1 MCKCNL
7 LRPALQ
13 YDRVRLI
20 SMLHDTR
27 IYESVM
33 SGFIFI
39 HGFGHHIQF
48 INFSMHHSNHE
59 STETS
64 TASTLSSTT
73 SPTSTSALVS
83 TSTIPSTSTLSST
96 EVSTTEESSVTPA
109 VSSTTATETSTVS
122 SQTSTEALTSTSAS
136 ASTTTAAETSTA
148 SSTQSSTSEGTT
160 VTSLP
165 TTSVVDTLT
174 ASSQTSTEALTSTS
188 ASASTTTAAETST
201 ASSIQSSTSEGTTVT
216 SLPTTNAT
224 ETSTASTL
232 SSTTSPTSTSAL
244 VSTST
249 IPSTSTLSSTE
260 VSTTEESSV
269 TPAVSSTTESPAIPT
284 TVTSSATPVTT
295 SEASTTQITTLLTVE
310 PPIVPVTVKP
320 DEGIQEK
327 QFNITFTVLK
337 LPFTPALQNLNSSLY
352 TTESTN
358 IRDALSNLY
367 SNQQMST
374 FLHCRS
380 VSFRP
385 ASDGNSTV
393 EAICTFK
400 KSANNQQVDKIQIYR
415 EFQNNTRGI
424 TTLGTHTLDS
434 NSLYVD
440 GYHESA
446 VVITPTEIST
456 ANTQRSTTAQTST
469 SIHVSTNTV
478 TQRTSGSSS
487 KASISGSTTVTAPLS
502 TSGTEMQTTNTQTSR
517 AALTSTSALA
527 PSNAVAETPT
537 ASSTEASPEA
547 TTLITSL
554 PSASATEMSTTST
567 QGLTTSPTSSSAPVA
582 TSTISSTATLA
593 STEGSTT
600 ETLTITPLVTSTTAE
615 RQTSIANTQTSTA
628 VQTSTSALLST
639 LTSTSNTTVSSSE
652 APTTEAITITTLL
665 PLTNA
670 TETVRTNTQTSTE
683 ALISTSAHAS
693 TSTTVET
700 STASSTE
707 TSKFEATTMTT
718 THLPT
723 SVSETSTASTKV
735 ATAATTPSLI
745 RASTRSTASTSTLA
759 STEGSTTEAITFSL
773 SVSTTTAETLTTS
786 SQTSTAAPTS
796 PSAPGSTSTVA
807 ETSAASLT
815 EAKTTITSLPSTS
828 VATEHLTVSAQT
840 STATQTTTSAPA
852 ATRSKVST
860 PAVSSTTGS
869 TTEVTSITISL
880 SSTSAKTLIN
890 TQVSTEALTSTS
902 ASTSTATA
910 AETSTTSLTQ
920 TSTSEVTTVTS
931 LPMTTAATQ
940 PSTANAQSSTT
951 AQISTSA
958 SASTSTSPPTTV
970 GNSTKVSTTEA
981 MTVTASVPSTNAE
994 TSVASTGSLTTS
1006 MTSSSAA
1013 ASTSTI
1019 ASTSTL
1025 VSTEVSTTEATT
1037 FTPSASS
1044 TTVKTLNG
1052 SAQRSTT
1059 AATSASASPVTKKS
1073 LTEVSSTESTTVF
1086 TTLPS
1091 PSESSS
1097 ISTSSGSETSTQI
1110 STALP
1115 STSTATPVTTSE
1127 ASSTQTTKIMTVEPP
1142 IVPATVNPNEGIQGK
1157 EFNITFTVLKLPF
1170 TPTLQDHNSSLY
1182 ISESNNILDALS
1194 KLYAK
1199 SEVKSSLLHCQS
1211 ISFRPA
1217 SDGNSTVE
1225 VICTFKISA
1234 NTPQVDKVGLY
1245 HEFQNNTKDITTL
1258 GPYTLD
1264 SNSLYV
1270 NGYHE
1275 STVVTTTET
1284 LIANTQ
1290 TSTATPTSTSAS
1302 ASTST
1307 AAETSAASSM
1317 QTSTSEATTVT
1328 SHPTTRAATKALTA
1342 NKQPTTAS
1350 STSSSV
1356 PALTS
1361 TAAAT
1366 STASS
1371 IQTSISEA
1379 MTVTSIP
1386 STSET
1391 LIESTQASTATVHS
1405 TSSKI
1410 TSATTVRFTEVS
1422 TTEATTVT
1430 KLASVE
1436 PPIIPATVNPNE
1448 GTQERE
1454 FNITFTVLTLPFT
1467 PNLQNLS
1474 SPLYLAVSSNI
1485 LDNLSNLYANSKVKS
1500 TFLKCWSARFRPASD
1515 GNSTVEAICTFK
1527 KTGDTSQTDKVKLYR
1542 EFQINTKG
1550 ITTLGNYTL
1559 DSSSLYID
1567 GYHESTVLTT
1577 TLPTVTTTQLPSGE
1591 GEPVEF
1597 NVTFVI
1603 TNLEFTES
1611 LQNSSSLL
1619 YNSVSSNISY
1629 QLTDLYNKSKINK
1642 RFSDCKAVSFSPAD
1656 VGNTRVYAIC
1666 TFRNDSDPPE
1676 VNRITVYRTFRDNTK
1691 NISTLGIY
1699 ILDNNSLYVNGYHE
1713 TTPLPTKL
1721 PTVTTTETPSIERKP
1736 IEFNVTFVTTS
1747 LELTESLQNSSSS
1760 LYNSVSNNIS
1770 SQLTDLY
1777 KKSNINTKF
1786 SDCKVVSFSP
1796 ADDASTRVYAICTF
1810 RNDSDPQEVNRVT
1823 VYRTFRDNTENIS
1836 TLGQHTL
1843 DNNSLYVNGY
1853 HETTP
1858 LPTTLP
1864 TVTTTQPPSVERK
1877 PIEFNVTFVITNLE
1891 LTEDL
1896 QNSSSSLYNSV
1907 SNNISYQLTTLYNK
1921 SNINASFSDCKVV
1934 SFSPADDA
1942 NTRVYA
1948 ICTFRNDS
1956 DLQKVNRVTV
1966 YRTFRDNTEN
1976 ISTLGQHTL
1985 DNNSLYVNGYHE
1997 TTPLP
2002 TTLPTVTTTQP
2013 PSVERKPI
2021 EFNVT
2026 FVITNLELTEDLQN
2040 SSSSLYNS
2048 VSNNIS
2054 YQLTTLYNKS
2064 NINASFSDCK
2074 VVSFSPAD
2082 DANTRVYAICT
2093 FRNDSDLQKVNRVTV
2108 YRTFRDNTE
2117 NISTLGQHTLDNNS
2131 LYVNGYHET
2140 TPLPTTLPTVT
2151 TTQPP
2156 SVERKPIEFNVTFV
2170 ITNLELTEDLQNS
2183 SSSLYNSVS
2192 NNISYQLTTL
2202 YNKSNINASFS
2213 DCKVVSFSPADDA
2226 NTRVYAICTFRNDSD
2241 PQEVNRVTVY
2251 RTFRDNTE
2259 NISTLGQHTLD
2270 NNSLYVNGYHETTP
2284 LPTTLPTV
2292 TTTQPPSVERKPIE
2306 FNVTF
2311 VITNL
2316 ELTEDLQ
2323 NSSSSLYNSVS
2334 NNISYQL
2341 TTLYNK
2347 SNINA
2352 SFSDCK
2358 VVSFSPADDANT
2370 RVYAICTFRNDSD
2383 PQEVN
2388 RVTVYRTFRDNTENI
2403 STLGQ
2408 HTLDNNSLYVNGYHE
2423 TTPLPTTLPTVT
2435 TTQPPSVERKPIE
2448 FNVTFVITN
2457 LELTEDLQNSS
2468 SSLYNSV
2475 SNNISYQLTTLYNK
2489 SNINASFSDCKVV
2502 SFSPADDANTR
2513 VYAIC
2518 TFRND
2523 SDPQEV
2529 NRVTVY
2535 RTFRDNTENISTLGQ
2550 HTLDNNSLYVNG
2562 YHETTPLPTTLPTV
2576 TTTQPPSVERKPIEF
2591 NVTFVITNLE
2601 LTEDLQN
2608 SSSSLYNS
2616 VSNNIS
2622 YQLTTLYNKSNIN
2635 ASFSDCKVVSFSP
2648 ADDANTRVYAIC
2660 TFRNYSDPQEV
2671 NRVTV
2676 YRTFRDNT
2684 ENISTLGQ
2692 HTLDNN
2698 SLYVNDYHELIF
2710 SSTISPI
2717 MSTTPNPETKTFD
2730 FNVTFIIT
2738 NLAPT
2743 TTLQESTTALYKSA
2757 ASIIAFQLDSLF
2769 NNSNINTTFS
2779 SCRVISLSLAN
2790 IDDIG
2795 VYTICTFRNDSAA
2808 QEVNKVTVY
2817 HEFRDNTESISTLGS
2832 YLLDNNSL
2840 YVNGYH
2846 ESTPSS
2852 TVSPIVSTTP
2862 NLQTEPFDFNVT
2874 FIITNLILTE
2884 TLQSP
2889 NSALYRSATNI
2900 INYQMNNLFTNSK
2913 INRTFSSCRVRSF
2926 SLANIEDTS
2935 VDAVCTFRNDS
2946 NPQKVNKVTVYHTFR
2961 DNTKS
2966 ISTLG
2971 AYLLDSNSLYVNGYH
2986 EFVPSSTISPI
2997 MSTIP
3002 NLQTESFDFNV
3013 TFVIT
3018 NLNLTA
3024 TLQSPSSALYKSA
3037 ANIIANQMN
3046 NLFTNSKINRTFSS
3060 CRVRSFSVAN
3070 IEDTSVDAVCTFRND
3085 SNPQEVNKVTVYHT
3099 FRDNTK
3105 SISTLGAYLLDS
3117 NSLYV
3122 NDYHESV
3129 PLSTVL
3135 PIVSTT
3141 PNLQPFDFNV
3151 TFIVTNLALTATL
3164 QSPNSALYKSAANI
3178 IAFQMNNLFSN
3189 SKINRTFLSCKVRSF
3204 SLANIEDTSVD
3215 AVCIFGNKSDPQE
3228 VNKVTVY
3235 RTFRDNTKSIS
3246 TLGAYSLDANS
3257 LYINDYHESVPSS
3270 TVSPTVSTTPDMQT
3284 KPFDFNV
3291 TFIVTNLALTATLQ
3305 SSSSALY
3312 KSAANIITY
3321 QMTKLF
3327 TNSKINRTFLSCE
3340 VHSFSLANIEDT
3352 SVDAVCS
3359 FRNDSNPQQVNKV
3372 TVYHTFR
3379 DNTKS
3384 ISTLGA
3390 YSLDHTSLYV
3400 NDYHE
3405 SVPSSTVS
3413 PTVSATPNLQTKP
3426 FDFNVTF
3433 IITNLALTANLQS
3446 SSSALYKSAA
3456 NIIAYQLNSL
3466 FTNSKINR
3474 TFSSCR
3480 VHSFSQANIEDTSVD
3495 IICSFRNDS
3504 DPLEVTKVTI
3514 YHTFRDNTKGI
3525 STLGAYSLDH
3535 TSLYVNDYHESIPS
3549 STISPTVSTTPN
3561 MQTKP
3566 FDFNVTF
3573 IITNLV
3579 LTANL
3584 QSSTS
3589 ALYKS
3594 AANIIAYQLNNL
3606 FTNSKIDRTFSSCRV
3621 RSFSLANIED
3631 TSVDAVCSFR
3641 NDSNPLEVNK
3651 VTVYHTFRDNTNSI
3665 FTLGAYSL
3673 DHTSLYVND
3682 YHESIPSSTISP
3694 TVSTTPNLQTKPFDF
3709 NVTFIITNLVLTA
3722 NLQSSTSALYKSA
3735 ANIIAYQLNNLF
3747 TNSKINRTFSS
3758 CRIRSFS
3765 LANIEDTSVDA
3776 VCSFRNDSN
3785 PLEVNKVTV
3794 YHTFRDNTKSIFTL
3808 GAYSLDHTS
3817 LYVNDYHESVPSS
3830 TEKPVV
3836 IVTQSPNEGTRSTD
3850 FNVTF
3855 TISNL
3860 TFIPDLQNL
3869 NSSPYKATSSH
3880 VINSLRSLYRNSEIK
3895 KEFLH
3900 CKLAGFRPGNEG
3912 NTKVEA
3918 ICSFKN
3924 NPNVNEVD
3932 RVTVYNEFR
3941 DNTEKITALGIYAL
3955 IEDSLYV
3962 DGYQELKPTVTP
3974 TITVPAIRE
3983 GDLPFE
3989 LNFTIINRNFTEAL
4003 NDTNSPEYQSITANI
4018 TRMLSGLFKKSS
4030 LKKSYRTSKVI
4041 GLRRGSVKC
4050 TCLSYFNPD
4059 DANELVTA
4067 EKVRKEFTTGTNAT
4081 NLLGNVYQL
4090 KNNSLTVEAKAPISD
4105 SKVEIPYWGIIL
4117 IVLGILLILFLF
4129 ILGALLIALCLKKKH
4144 QGFYNMM
4151 QNPAGFY
4158 FPHQKFY

>member
-1 MCKCNL
+1 
-7 LRPALQ
+7 
-13 YDRVRLI
+13 
-20 SMLHDTR
+20 
-27 IYESVM
+27 
-33 SGFIFI
+33 
-39 HGFGHHIQF
+39 
-48 INFSMHHSNHE
+48 
-59 STETS
+59 
-64 TASTLSSTT
+64 
-73 SPTSTSALVS
+73 
-83 TSTIPSTSTLSST
+83 
-96 EVSTTEESSVTPA
+96 
-109 VSSTTATETSTVS
+109 
-122 SQTSTEALTSTSAS
+122 
-136 ASTTTAAETSTA
+136 
-148 SSTQSSTSEGTT
+148 
-160 VTSLP
+160 
-165 TTSVVDTLT
+165 
-174 ASSQTSTEALTSTS
+174 
-188 ASASTTTAAETST
+188 
-201 ASSIQSSTSEGTTVT
+201 
-216 SLPTTNAT
+216 
-224 ETSTASTL
+224 
-232 SSTTSPTSTSAL
+232 
-244 VSTST
+244 
-249 IPSTSTLSSTE
+249 
-260 VSTTEESSV
+260 
-269 TPAVSSTTESPAIPT
+269 SPAIPT

-400 KSANNQQVDKIQIYR
+400 KSANNQQVDKIQIYH

-446 VVITPTEIST
+446 VVI
-456 ANTQRSTTAQTST
+456 R
-469 SIHVSTNTV
+469 
-478 TQRTSGSSS
+478 SSS

-600 ETLTITPLVTSTTAE
+600 ETLTITPLVTSTTE

-723 SVSETSTASTKV
+723 SVAETSTASTKV

-1091 PSESSS
+1091 PSVESSS

-1270 NGYHE
+1270 NA
-1275 STVVTTTET
+1275 TET

-1567 GYHESTVLTT
+1567 A

-1777 KKSNINTKF
+1777 KKSNINAKF

-1843 DNNSLYVNGY
+1843 DNNSLYVN
-1853 HETTP
+1853 
-1858 LPTTLP
+1858 
-1864 TVTTTQPPSVERK
+1864 
-1877 PIEFNVTFVITNLE
+1877 
-1891 LTEDL
+1891 
-1896 QNSSSSLYNSV
+1896 
-1907 SNNISYQLTTLYNK
+1907 
-1921 SNINASFSDCKVV
+1921 A
-1934 SFSPADDA
+1934 
-1942 NTRVYA
+1942 
-1948 ICTFRNDS
+1948 
-1956 DLQKVNRVTV
+1956 
-1966 YRTFRDNTEN
+1966 
-1976 ISTLGQHTL
+1976 
-1985 DNNSLYVNGYHE
+1985 
-1997 TTPLP
+1997 
-2002 TTLPTVTTTQP
+2002 
-2013 PSVERKPI
+2013 
-2021 EFNVT
+2021 
-2026 FVITNLELTEDLQN
+2026 
-2040 SSSSLYNS
+2040 
-2048 VSNNIS
+2048 
-2054 YQLTTLYNKS
+2054 
-2064 NINASFSDCK
+2064 
-2074 VVSFSPAD
+2074 
-2082 DANTRVYAICT
+2082 
-2093 FRNDSDLQKVNRVTV
+2093 
-2108 YRTFRDNTE
+2108 
-2117 NISTLGQHTLDNNS
+2117 
-2131 LYVNGYHET
+2131 
-2140 TPLPTTLPTVT
+2140 
-2151 TTQPP
+2151 
-2156 SVERKPIEFNVTFV
+2156 
-2170 ITNLELTEDLQNS
+2170 
-2183 SSSLYNSVS
+2183 
-2192 NNISYQLTTL
+2192 
-2202 YNKSNINASFS
+2202 
-2213 DCKVVSFSPADDA
+2213 
-2226 NTRVYAICTFRNDSD
+2226 
-2241 PQEVNRVTVY
+2241 
-2251 RTFRDNTE
+2251 
-2259 NISTLGQHTLD
+2259 
-2270 NNSLYVNGYHETTP
+2270 
-2284 LPTTLPTV
+2284 
-2292 TTTQPPSVERKPIE
+2292 
-2306 FNVTF
+2306 
-2311 VITNL
+2311 
-2316 ELTEDLQ
+2316 
-2323 NSSSSLYNSVS
+2323 
-2334 NNISYQL
+2334 
-2341 TTLYNK
+2341 
-2347 SNINA
+2347 
-2352 SFSDCK
+2352 
-2358 VVSFSPADDANT
+2358 
-2370 RVYAICTFRNDSD
+2370 
-2383 PQEVN
+2383 
-2388 RVTVYRTFRDNTENI
+2388 
-2403 STLGQ
+2403 
-2408 HTLDNNSLYVNGYHE
+2408 
-2423 TTPLPTTLPTVT
+2423 
-2435 TTQPPSVERKPIE
+2435 
-2448 FNVTFVITN
+2448 
-2457 LELTEDLQNSS
+2457 
-2468 SSLYNSV
+2468 
-2475 SNNISYQLTTLYNK
+2475 
-2489 SNINASFSDCKVV
+2489 
-2502 SFSPADDANTR
+2502 
-2513 VYAIC
+2513 
-2518 TFRND
+2518 
-2523 SDPQEV
+2523 
-2529 NRVTVY
+2529 
-2535 RTFRDNTENISTLGQ
+2535 
-2550 HTLDNNSLYVNG
+2550 
-2562 YHETTPLPTTLPTV
+2562 
-2576 TTTQPPSVERKPIEF
+2576 
-2591 NVTFVITNLE
+2591 
-2601 LTEDLQN
+2601 
-2608 SSSSLYNS
+2608 
-2616 VSNNIS
+2616 
-2622 YQLTTLYNKSNIN
+2622 
-2635 ASFSDCKVVSFSP
+2635 
-2648 ADDANTRVYAIC
+2648 
-2660 TFRNYSDPQEV
+2660 
-2671 NRVTV
+2671 
-2676 YRTFRDNT
+2676 
-2684 ENISTLGQ
+2684 
-2692 HTLDNN
+2692 
-2698 SLYVNDYHELIF
+2698 
-2710 SSTISPI
+2710 ISPI
-2717 MSTTPNPETKTFD
+2717 MSTTPNPETKTLD

-2743 TTLQESTTALYKSA
+2743 TTLQESTSALYKSA

-2840 YVNGYH
+2840 YVNA
-2846 ESTPSS
+2846 
-2852 TVSPIVSTTP
+2852 VSPIVSTTP

-2971 AYLLDSNSLYVNGYH
+2971 AYLLDSNSLYVNA
-2986 EFVPSSTISPI
+2986 ISPI

-3085 SNPQEVNKVTVYHT
+3085 SNPQE
-3099 FRDNTK
+3099 
-3105 SISTLGAYLLDS
+3105 
-3117 NSLYV
+3117 
-3122 NDYHESV
+3122 
-3129 PLSTVL
+3129 
-3135 PIVSTT
+3135 
-3141 PNLQPFDFNV
+3141 
-3151 TFIVTNLALTATL
+3151 
-3164 QSPNSALYKSAANI
+3164 
-3178 IAFQMNNLFSN
+3178 MNNLFSN

-3535 TSLYVNDYHESIPS
+3535 TSLYVN
-3549 STISPTVSTTPN
+3549 
-3561 MQTKP
+3561 
-3566 FDFNVTF
+3566 
-3573 IITNLV
+3573 
-3579 LTANL
+3579 A
-3584 QSSTS
+3584 
-3589 ALYKS
+3589 
-3594 AANIIAYQLNNL
+3594 
-3606 FTNSKIDRTFSSCRV
+3606 
-3621 RSFSLANIED
+3621 
-3631 TSVDAVCSFR
+3631 
-3641 NDSNPLEVNK
+3641 
-3651 VTVYHTFRDNTNSI
+3651 
-3665 FTLGAYSL
+3665 
-3673 DHTSLYVND
+3673 
-3682 YHESIPSSTISP
+3682 
-3694 TVSTTPNLQTKPFDF
+3694 
-3709 NVTFIITNLVLTA
+3709 
-3722 NLQSSTSALYKSA
+3722 
-3735 ANIIAYQLNNLF
+3735 
-3747 TNSKINRTFSS
+3747 
-3758 CRIRSFS
+3758 
-3765 LANIEDTSVDA
+3765 
-3776 VCSFRNDSN
+3776 
-3785 PLEVNKVTV
+3785 
-3794 YHTFRDNTKSIFTL
+3794 
-3808 GAYSLDHTS
+3808 
-3817 LYVNDYHESVPSS
+3817 
-3830 TEKPVV
+3830 EKPVV